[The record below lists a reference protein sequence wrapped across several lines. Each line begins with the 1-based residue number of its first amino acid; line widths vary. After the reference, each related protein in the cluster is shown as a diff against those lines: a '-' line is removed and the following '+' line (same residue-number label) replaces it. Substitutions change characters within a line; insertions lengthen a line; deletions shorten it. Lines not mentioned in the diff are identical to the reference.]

1 MSGVSVVIPTYNR
14 AALLVETVRSV
25 LAQTVAPREILVV
38 DDGSTDDTPAVCA
51 GFPAPV
57 RVIRQANAGLPSARN
72 TGIHAARG
80 EWVALC
86 DSDDLWHPRKLEV
99 QLAAVAAV
107 PGARWSLTGC
117 SIIDEESRPVALPGT
132 GWERVFPVFRERGT
146 GPGAHFAP
154 WLREM
159 RIGDGDGDGDGAA
172 RVFGGDAYGMLF
184 LGNVALPSSALFE
197 RALLERTGMFDPAF
211 VLAEETEFFH
221 RLAAAA
227 PVSIVDEPMVEY
239 RMGHVSMISSS
250 RTVPYVRWALRSLR
264 QAAALR
270 PAMTD
275 VERAAYA
282 AGRRSLRMRLAYA
295 QLSELDRA
303 GARRALREQWRDDG
317 TLSPRAAVLLLASLL
332 PAGALRGLHRVKRSL
347 RR

>member
-1 MSGVSVVIPTYNR
+1 MSGVSVVIPTYDR

-25 LAQTVAPREILVV
+25 LAQTLAPLEVIVV

-57 RVIRQANAGLPSARN
+57 RVIRQPNAGLPSARN
-72 TGIHAARG
+72 TGIRAARG
-80 EWVALC
+80 AWVALC
-86 DSDDLWHPRKLEV
+86 DSDDLWHPRKLQV
-99 QLAAVAAV
+99 QLAALEAV
-107 PGARWSLTGC
+107 PGARWSLAGC
-117 SIIDEESRPVALPGT
+117 SVIDEESRPVALPGT

-146 GPGAHFAP
+146 DAGAHFAP
-154 WLREM
+154 WLRET
-159 RIGDGDGDGDGAA
+159 RIVVAGQPA
-172 RVFGGDAYGMLF
+172 RVYGGDAYGMLF
-184 LGNVALPSSALFE
+184 LGNVALPSSALFD
-197 RALLERTGMFDPAF
+197 RALVAETGMFDPVF

-227 PVSIVDEPMVEY
+227 PVALVEDPLVEY
-239 RMGHVSMISSS
+239 RMGHVSMVSSS

-275 VERAAYA
+275 AERAAYA

-295 QLSELDRA
+295 KLSELDTA
-303 GARRALREQWRDDG
+303 GARLALREQWRDDG
-317 TLSPRAAVLLLASLL
+317 TLSPRAAALLLATLL
-332 PAGALRGLHRVKRSL
+332 PPGALRGLHRVKRSL